1 MGVPVRACAACG
13 GDPGDEDSSACAVW
27 QQQQSPLLMVSIY
40 AAFSQ
45 GRLGICWPQSSP
57 FFREMKPTNTFLFF
71 LLVFPPSQCLMA
83 VWSWA
88 S

>member
-45 GRLGICWPQSSP
+45 GRLGVCWPQSSR
-57 FFREMKPTNTFLFF
+57 FFREMKPTHTSSSSWFSL
-71 LLVFPPSQCLMA
+71 PPS
-83 VWSWA
+83 V
-88 S
+88 